1 MRSRD
6 GTSGELLALAEH
18 ESQQIMT
25 NGHAGE
31 RIVLIWRLLSRER
44 TNLCIHV
51 YISRG
56 TRRVGYDV
64 TNALGTIYKTN
75 RSATEVDLGRRESI
89 TYPKGE
95 CLGLLLPS
103 SGVRAGRLA
112 L

>member
-6 GTSGELLALAEH
+6 RTSGRLLALAERVT
-18 ESQQIMT
+18 T
-25 NGHAGE
+25 NYDKRACGRKGCIDLE
-31 RIVLIWRLLSRER
+31 VTEQRER
-44 TNLCIHV
+44 TDLCIQV

-56 TRRVGYDV
+56 TRRVVYDV
-64 TNALGTIYKTN
+64 TNALSTIYKMN
-75 RSATEVDLGRRESI
+75 RSATEVGLGRRESI

-95 CLGLLLPS
+95 CSGLLPPS